1 MTAKQVFIRHVQ
13 SSEIRKVSADERD
26 TYDPNFWV
34 EVTGNVKETAAGDV
48 PTGANAEP
56 ATQTT
61 SAKK

>member
-13 SSEIRKVSADERD
+13 SSEIRKVSSDERE

-34 EVTGNVKETAAGDV
+34 EVTGDVHETKPADV
-48 PTGANAEP
+48 PTGVDAEP
-56 ATQTT
+56 AAQTT